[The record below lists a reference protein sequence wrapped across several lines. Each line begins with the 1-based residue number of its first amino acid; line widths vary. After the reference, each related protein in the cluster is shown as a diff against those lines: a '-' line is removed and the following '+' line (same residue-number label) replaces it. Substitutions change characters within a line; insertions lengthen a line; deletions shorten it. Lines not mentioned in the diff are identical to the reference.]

1 MVTAI
6 MAIANHKGGVGKTT
20 TAVNLA
26 ASLAEKG
33 KRTLLID
40 LDSQSNATQWL
51 IGTSPDPGNTIYE
64 VLLEKKK
71 LIECI
76 TQTDSGV
83 DLVASNLL
91 LASIEI
97 QLHQKLNGYKRLDK
111 ALRPILNSYDYVLID
126 CPPNLGMVTINAL
139 VTANIVVVP
148 VECKAEAYKAVP
160 QLMLTLNNILEDL
173 DQVDKALVIY
183 GLPTFLE
190 RSKLAQDIHEQLK
203 EKFGYYCLPP
213 IHKNITLAES
223 FAATKPINRYDR
235 TAVGRV
241 DYLRVTEEIINDQE
255 KTLRG
260 QLEKDIR

>member
-1 MVTAI
+1 VTAI

-26 ASLAEKG
+26 ASIVEKG

-51 IGTSPDPGNTIYE
+51 IGKSPDPGNTIYE
-64 VLLEKKK
+64 VLLETQK
-71 LIECI
+71 LNECI
-76 TQTDSGV
+76 IRTDSNI
-83 DLVASNLL
+83 DLAPSNLM

-111 ALRPILNSYDYVLID
+111 ALRPILSTYDYVIID

-139 VTANIVVVP
+139 VAANIVLVP
-148 VECKAEAYKAVP
+148 VQCKAEAYKAVP

-173 DQVDKALVIY
+173 DQSDKALTIY

-190 RSKLAQDIHEQLK
+190 RNNLAQDIHDQLK
-203 EKFGYYCLPP
+203 EKFGYYCLSP

-223 FAATKPINRYDR
+223 FVATKPINRYDR

-241 DYLRVTEEIINDQE
+241 DYFRIAEEIINDQE

-260 QLEKDIR
+260 QLEKDAR